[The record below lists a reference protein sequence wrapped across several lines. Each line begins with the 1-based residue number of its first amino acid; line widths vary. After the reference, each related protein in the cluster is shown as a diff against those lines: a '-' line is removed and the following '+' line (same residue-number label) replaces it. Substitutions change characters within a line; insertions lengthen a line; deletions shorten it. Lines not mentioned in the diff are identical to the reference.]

1 MKWQMLP
8 GPASFFDSV
17 IQLLRHGTSV
27 IVAAPD
33 RSASRIE
40 DGICDLLSDDH
51 WHVKRLAVNAQV
63 DPLTLVTEGLY
74 IEPDNWVQWSAE
86 RLCQELD
93 GNSVVVLQG
102 IDTTAWD
109 AWRVFLKEFEVASRQ
124 RPSDDRPL
132 LLVIVKGISPKQIQ
146 ISGAALEIRPWTGVL
161 GELDTLIFVDQLLR
175 SKNKPTK
182 HHKLIVRQISALAL
196 WDLDLATYL
205 AAQPEASLFKAI
217 EVLQA
222 ARAELDKDCS
232 LKEGRWEHGGSDQID
247 GTEMVHPFV
256 LVDKGDPEREL
267 KRRLWTAQAAELL
280 PLIEIRRREL
290 LRGLGRHLVCP
301 FNLDGYSVTSLEELE
316 IGRLAYAAQKHK
328 LKGELRERAELLAGC
343 RNKLAHLTELKSD
356 EAMSSWMYASACID
370 YPE

>member
-17 IQLLRHGTSV
+17 IQLLRNGTSV

-51 WHVKRLAVNAQV
+51 WYVKRLAIKAQV

-86 RLCQELD
+86 HLCQELG
-93 GNSVVVLQG
+93 GNSVVVLEG
-102 IDTTAWD
+102 IDSTAWD
-109 AWRVFLKEFEVASRQ
+109 TWRVFLKEFEVASRQ

-132 LLVIVKGISPKQIQ
+132 LLVVVKGVSPKHIQ
-146 ISGAALEIRPWTGVL
+146 ISGAALEVKHWVGVL
-161 GELDTLIFVDQLLR
+161 SELDTLIFVDQLLR
-175 SKNKPTK
+175 SRNKPAK

-205 AAQPEASLFKAI
+205 ATQPETSLFNAV

-222 ARAELDKDCS
+222 ARTELDRDCS
-232 LKEGRWEHGGSDQID
+232 LKEARWEKGGSDQID
-247 GTEMVHPFV
+247 GAEMTHPFV
-256 LVDKGDPEREL
+256 LVDKGDPGREL

-290 LRGLGRHLVCP
+290 LKGLERHLVCP

-316 IGRLAYAAQKHK
+316 IGRLAYAAQKHR
-328 LKGELRERAELLAGC
+328 LNGELRDRAELLAGC
-343 RNKLAHLTELKSD
+343 RNKLAHLTALRSD
-356 EAMSSWMYASACID
+356 EAMGSWMYA
-370 YPE
+370 

>member
-1 MKWQMLP
+1 MKWQTLP

-17 IQLLRHGTSV
+17 IQLLRNGTSV

-33 RSASRIE
+33 RTALRIE
-40 DGICDLLSDDH
+40 DGICDLLNDDH
-51 WHVKRLAVNAQV
+51 WHVKRLIVTAQT
-63 DPLTLVTEGLY
+63 DPLTLVTDGLY

-93 GNSVVVLQG
+93 SNLVVVLQG
-102 IDTTAWD
+102 IEATAWET
-109 AWRVFLKEFEVASRQ
+109 WRIFLKEFEVASRQ

-132 LLVIVKGISPKQIQ
+132 LLVVAKGISPKHIQ
-146 ISGAALEIRPWTGVL
+146 ISGAALEVRPWIGVL

-175 SKNKPTK
+175 SRNKPAK

-205 AAQPEASLFKAI
+205 AAQPEAALFNAI

-222 ARAELDKDCS
+222 ARTQLDKDCS
-232 LKEGRWEHGGSDQID
+232 LKEARWENGGSDQID
-247 GTEMVHPFV
+247 GSEMAHPFV

-301 FNLDGYSVTSLEELE
+301 FNLDGYSITSLEELE
-316 IGRLAYAAQKHK
+316 IGRLAYAVQKYK
-328 LKGELRERAELLAGC
+328 LKGELRDRAELLAGC
-343 RNKLAHLTELKSD
+343 RNKLAHLTALRSD
-356 EAMSSWMYASACID
+356 EAMDSWMYA
-370 YPE
+370 